1 MQYFASALRHV
12 CFLPHRRVPKFRIPF
27 IAKLHLAGDAR
38 PADNSVRE
46 HRRGVSHNHIP
57 GIFMTTKLNF
67 IASAAFL
74 SVLAGCGGGGGDA
87 APAASN
93 PGVTVNAFAD
103 QIGTYSSGCV
113 VDSDSPA
120 TATYGGASQITTVVI
135 SNPIG
140 ADKATVSFQGKFFP
154 ASDKCLAG
162 SESADLVVGG
172 QITQLTGTKA
182 ITGTASR
189 PKSGTAKIAEFRF
202 DSFTLTKGTVNGTIP
217 TFGTTTKVGYLIEGT
232 KAYAI
237 TQHRDADGL
246 GSSFST
252 TVLTKQ

>member
-1 MQYFASALRHV
+1 
-12 CFLPHRRVPKFRIPF
+12 
-27 IAKLHLAGDAR
+27 
-38 PADNSVRE
+38 
-46 HRRGVSHNHIP
+46 
-57 GIFMTTKLNF
+57 MTTKLNF
-67 IASAAFL
+67 IASAALL

-87 APAASN
+87 APATSN
-93 PGVTVNAFAD
+93 AGVTVNAFAD

-113 VDSDSPA
+113 VDSPA
-120 TATYGGASQITTVVI
+120 SASNGGSSQITTVVI

-172 QITQLTGTKA
+172 QITQLTGTKV

>member
-1 MQYFASALRHV
+1 
-12 CFLPHRRVPKFRIPF
+12 
-27 IAKLHLAGDAR
+27 
-38 PADNSVRE
+38 
-46 HRRGVSHNHIP
+46 
-57 GIFMTTKLNF
+57 MTTKLNF
-67 IASAAFL
+67 VASAAFL
-74 SVLAGCGGGGGDA
+74 SVLAGCGGGDA
-87 APAASN
+87 APAA
-93 PGVTVNAFAD
+93 GNAGATTNVFAD

-113 VDSDSPA
+113 VNLPA
-120 TATYGGASQITTVVI
+120 TAIDGGSSEVTTVVI
-135 SNPIG
+135 SNPTG
-140 ADKATVSFQGKFFP
+140 TDKATVSFQGKYFP
-154 ASDKCLAG
+154 ASDKCLA
-162 SESADLVVGG
+162 STESGDLTVGG
-172 QITQLTGTKA
+172 QITQLAGTKV

-237 TQHRDADGL
+237 TQTRDADGL